1 MSAMAACSRW
11 LLLLSFT
18 WQALAAPRRLLEDE
32 MVLSAQHSF
41 STQWRKKFNKGEVDY
56 CGEAYASDA
65 TLHVTFG
72 PLADLVKKKI
82 FLPEPAIL
90 HGRELMIKPFWNATQ
105 KVLGF
110 RDMRAYEDEG
120 EYASTAMVV
129 NDDTVVVSGPFSFKS
144 DLGEV
149 KGQMLSEMWV
159 RKEKE
164 WKLQSAMMVF
174 QALAAQ
180 SANGAAGAKETT
192 PAPSTSLRAG
202 STSLSSEDVNN
213 TIVAADVG
221 AKTAVSEGH
230 GTFLAGVTILV
241 VASVAAVMVRRA
253 KNRRAAAISGF
264 ESMLG

>member
-1 MSAMAACSRW
+1 
-11 LLLLSFT
+11 
-18 WQALAAPRRLLEDE
+18 